1 MADQTN
7 ADIAALQADIKR
19 LRADIGKISETVRGG
34 VTNGVAEAG
43 ETIQASREK
52 LWNETKRHAQSVGRE
67 IEQNPLASALA
78 AFGVL
83 VAVRFMHWG
92 RVLDVRGVT

>member
-7 ADIAALQADIKR
+7 TDIAALQADIKR

-43 ETIQASREK
+43 ERIQASREK
-52 LWNETKRHAQSVGRE
+52 L
-67 IEQNPLASALA
+67 
-78 AFGVL
+78 
-83 VAVRFMHWG
+83 
-92 RVLDVRGVT
+92 

>member
-7 ADIAALQADIKR
+7 TDIAALQADIKR

-78 AFGVL
+78 AFGVGVL
-83 VAVRFMHWG
+83 LGVLMNG
-92 RVLDVRGVT
+92 RRA

>member
-7 ADIAALQADIKR
+7 TDMAALQAEVKR
-19 LRADIGKISETVRGG
+19 LRADIAKIGGTVHAG
-34 VTNGVAEAG
+34 VINGVAEAG
-43 ETIQASREK
+43 ETIQASSEN

-78 AFGVL
+78 AFGVGVL
-83 VAVRFMHWG
+83 LGALLNG
-92 RVLDVRGVT
+92 RRA

>member
-7 ADIAALQADIKR
+7 TDIAALQADIKR
-19 LRADIGKISETVRGG
+19 LGADIAKITGAMRRG

-43 ETIQASREK
+43 ETIQASTENV
-52 LWNETKRHAQSVGRE
+52 WGEAKRHAQSVGRE

-78 AFGVL
+78 AFGVGVL
-83 VAVRFMHWG
+83 LGVFLNG
-92 RVLDVRGVT
+92 RRA